1 MYINDTLMLFSQAK
15 KTNKW
20 HLYGKFCPIFV
31 ADKCTVQSVNTC
43 QQEKIPP
50 KTEK

>member
-1 MYINDTLMLFSQAK
+1 MANFAL
-15 KTNKW
+15 
-20 HLYGKFCPIFV
+20 IFV

-50 KTEK
+50 KTEKKKKKKKKKINN